1 MSRLDN
7 LPPTEPR
14 KPASPPG
21 GPGTATVMSASLFE
35 IALRRRWAIA
45 AVTVAALAA
54 AFLYVMKATPIFTST
69 SRLYVEQVGPQI
81 MNEREG
87 IVTQSKNYLYTQAEI
102 LASTPILT
110 EVTANPVVRRMRTF
124 ADVDNTMV
132 FLKKNLDVKV
142 GAKDDIISV
151 ALDSPY
157 PEEAASVVNTVVE
170 AYVNYHANRKKSTSS
185 EVLKILQKEKEKRD
199 EELSKSNMAILAFKT
214 ANPALTI
221 EDERGG
227 NVMIQALTRLSAA
240 LAEARVTTISAKASY
255 EAVKLLA
262 DDPEKLQ
269 RFAETQLERGVR
281 ISMEQEKTQLTGE
294 LHNLELQLTDW
305 QPRVTADHPTVQ
317 TLQTKIAQLRSR
329 IDEQSKKTAQDFLE
343 VARQQWLIAQ
353 QAENEMDAAFNQ
365 QLTKAQEVNT
375 KAAELAILT
384 SEKDRTERLLDI
396 LDSRIKELNVTED
409 TGALNISVLEV
420 ARPEEKPSKPQ
431 KARIMAMALVLG
443 LMVGF
448 GLAMILD
455 WMDHR
460 LRSADEISAVLGAPV
475 LGVVPTMS
483 SRESRT
489 DRGQKAHRDSS
500 STIAEAY
507 RTIRTAIYFGV
518 PDGGARTILITSP
531 APGDGKSTAASNLAI
546 TMAQAGQRT
555 LLVDADFRK
564 PMIHEIFE
572 INDERGLSSS
582 LTGQSTNGL
591 AIQSSQVPGLDLLP
605 CGPLPPNPSELL
617 NSEAFA
623 ALLQKLASEY
633 DRVVLD
639 SPPVMPVTDAR
650 ILGALCDVTVLV
662 LRAERST
669 RKASEQARDGLLSV
683 GARILGVL
691 VNDVPRGRDRYG
703 YYGGY
708 GGYGGYG
715 YGYGYGRYGRYGKN
729 GQDNLKDNGRTAR
742 EIPAREGTKKV

>member
-7 LPPTEPR
+7 LPPNEPR
-14 KPASPPG
+14 KLPAPSAGPG
-21 GPGTATVMSASLFE
+21 GAVAVASASLFE
-35 IALRRRWAIA
+35 IAWRRRWVIA

-87 IVTQSKNYLYTQAEI
+87 VVTQSKNYLYTQAEI
-102 LASTPILT
+102 LGSTPILT
-110 EVTANPVVRRMRTF
+110 EVTANPAVRKMKTF

-132 FLKKNLDVKV
+132 FLKKSLDVKV

-151 ALDSPY
+151 GLDSPY
-157 PEEAASVVNTVVE
+157 PEEAAGVVNTVVE
-170 AYVNYHANRKKSTSS
+170 AYTNYHANRKKSTSS
-185 EVLKILQKEKEKRD
+185 EVLKILQNEKSKRD
-199 EELSKSNMAILAFKT
+199 TELGVTNKKILDFKT

-227 NVMIQALTRLSAA
+227 NVMIQALTKLSAA
-240 LAEARVTTISAKASY
+240 LAEARVATINAKASF
-255 EAVKLLA
+255 EAAKLLTG
-262 DDPEKLQ
+262 DPDKLQ
-269 RFAETQLERGVR
+269 RFAEAQLERGYR

-294 LHNLELQLTDW
+294 LHDLELQLADW
-305 QPRVTADHPTVQ
+305 QQKATPDHPAVLG
-317 TLQTKIAQLRSR
+317 LQAKIAQLKAKL
-329 IDEQSKKTAQDFLE
+329 DEQGRKTAEDFLE

-353 QAENEMDAAFNQ
+353 QAETEMDTAFNQ
-365 QLTKAQEVNT
+365 QLTQAQQVNT

-384 SEKDRTERLLDI
+384 SEKERTEKLLDI

-431 KARIMAMALVLG
+431 KTRIMAMALVLG

-448 GLAMILD
+448 GLAMLLD

-475 LGVVPTMS
+475 LGIVPTMS
-483 SRESRT
+483 SRESRIE
-489 DRGQKAHRDSS
+489 RGQKAHRESS
-500 STIAEAY
+500 SSIAESY

-555 LLVDADFRK
+555 LLIDADFRK
-564 PMIHEIFE
+564 PVVHEIFE
-572 INDERGLSSS
+572 IDDQRGLSTT
-582 LTGQSTNGL
+582 LTGQLADGL
-591 AIQSSQVPGLDLLP
+591 AVQASQVPGLDLLP
-605 CGPLPPNPSELL
+605 CGPVPPNPSELL

-623 ALLQKLASEY
+623 ALLRKLAAEY
-633 DRVVLD
+633 DRVVID

-683 GARILGVL
+683 GARLLGVL

-708 GGYGGYG
+708 GYYGQYG
-715 YGYGYGRYGRYGKN
+715 HYGRHGKN
-729 GQDNLKDNGRTAR
+729 GREGAKDSG
-742 EIPAREGTKKV
+742 PAREKPALEGTRQS